1 MRVTVISVASWATI
15 ATATTAAAYWQ
26 HQQFEATEATSLTE
40 AVSEETTIT
49 AASNIAGYN
58 SNMSGL
64 NSSSNNKSNKN
75 NNRHVSSGLPVHRS
89 WAHFLCLPKGLA
101 RTQIRFT
108 STCAQITLTHTHMHM
123 CAKKRRGSLSAAI
136 VLYLARTR
144 APVSSQAE
152 RATLSWAGVVVVVVA
167 APPAALTTRRRRR
180 WQRRK
185 ETEPNEQGRRWKS
198 SVRSV
203 GSLDIQQSGL
213 QVNRAKSNTS
223 NNNNNRNDDDNN
235 NSSQRQKQRR
245 RRQAAAAERRQ
256 NLGFGIFFLLFFGF
270 SSVRFLCTV
279 ATLPYLCASL
289 LFSLRFLVS
298 SSPPKHVGSVFD
310 LLQLKKET
318 NISKTSRNYAQEVQ
332 QKQMYWKRGIH
343 SSSSKKNT
351 IKKKVRKSFFCK
363 RA

>member
-1 MRVTVISVASWATI
+1 
-15 ATATTAAAYWQ
+15 
-26 HQQFEATEATSLTE
+26 
-40 AVSEETTIT
+40 
-49 AASNIAGYN
+49 
-58 SNMSGL
+58 MSGL

-108 STCAQITLTHTHMHM
+108 STCAQITHTHTHMHT

-152 RATLSWAGVVVVVVA
+152 RATLSWAGVVVA

-213 QVNRAKSNTS
+213 QVKRAKSN
-223 NNNNNRNDDDNN
+223 NN

-245 RRQAAAAERRQ
+245 RRQAAAAERRP

-343 SSSSKKNT
+343 SSSKKKNT
-351 IKKKVRKSFFCK
+351 IKNKVRKSFFCK